1 MNRRN
6 FLRAGIMAG
15 AGVVSAP
22 VLAKT
27 VTANTLTQGPSTL
40 AQVLN
45 SDFVSSP
52 ITVTPVEKAG
62 QQRVYVTLTSTAHD
76 NKKLT
81 KVGASWFYDLQDQS
95 WTQKKGW
102 ASPGTEAKY
111 TRLLNKVQQRL
122 SELV

>member
-6 FLRAGIMAG
+6 FLRAGIVAG
-15 AGVVSAP
+15 AGAVSVP
-22 VLAKT
+22 VLAK
-27 VTANTLTQGPSTL
+27 ASNTTITPEGPESIAQTL
-40 AQVLN
+40 N
-45 SDFVSSP
+45 NDFIATP
-52 ITVTPVEKAG
+52 ITVTPVNKAG
-62 QQRVYVTLTSTAHD
+62 QQRVYVTLLATARD
-76 NKKLT
+76 NERRT
-81 KVGASWFYDLQDQS
+81 KVGASWYYDLQEQA